1 MIKTQKF
8 LVNGMA
14 CSACQSHVEAAV
26 RELNGVKTVQVS
38 LLTKEMLVAYD
49 PQEISETKIIK
60 AVVSKGF
67 TAEVFRD
74 PESFDPAAENLRERA
89 ALKKR
94 FIVSLLF
101 LLPLSWL
108 AMGPMLHLPV
118 PAVLQT
124 SPLAHSLLQLL
135 LLLPILY
142 LNRTCYARGFKHLFK
157 GMPDMETL
165 VATGTATGI
174 AYSLYSVVEILL
186 TGEDLKRGLYFES
199 AGMILTIVTLGK
211 YLETISRGRTGD
223 AIAKLLKLR
232 PESATVEDETGAER
246 LVPLSEVK
254 AGDIVVIRSGDSVP
268 VDGVVISGSAALDQA
283 ALTGESVPV
292 DKIAGMHIF
301 AGSVCTVGFL
311 RFRAEKVGKET
322 TLSRI
327 IDLVQEAANSK
338 APISRLADRIC
349 AVFVPVVIGIALLSF
364 AGWMLL
370 TGDPAAA
377 VKAMIAVLVI
387 SCPCALG
394 LATPVA
400 VMVGTGRAAEL
411 GILFK
416 NARAL
421 ENLHMTGVAV
431 FDKTGTLTLGRPAVQ
446 EIVPLGDT
454 KDEKDLLSLA
464 AAMESFSEHPYAKAI
479 CTYAEKAGITL
490 PEAKHFKA
498 IPGMGITADL
508 GGCAIGA
515 GNAAFVL
522 EHTGSKPEELL
533 KKYATGGRTPL
544 FFLKEG
550 RLAGVITLSDT
561 IRPGSAPAVKKLHDM
576 GIHTIMLTG
585 DNAETAETIAAA
597 AGIREVIAEVLPA
610 RKEEMIRQLTNGNKK
625 HKLTAMVGDGIND
638 APALAR
644 ADIGIAIGSG
654 TDIAVR
660 TADVVLAQSD
670 PRAVP
675 EAIELSRAVIR
686 NIRWNL
692 FWALI
697 YNVLAIPFAA
707 GLFSH
712 LLNGWQLPPAFGAV
726 AMSLSSVCVVTNALR
741 LRNFGKERKGKSG
754 TGDPEPDSACQSPE
768 ETGKENE
775 G

>member
-1 MIKTQKF
+1 MIRTQKF

-14 CSACQSHVEAAV
+14 CSACQAHVETAV
-26 RELNGVKTVQVS
+26 RELDGVKTVQVS
-38 LLTKEMLVAYD
+38 LLSKEMLVAFD
-49 PQEISETKIIK
+49 PEKISEKKIIR
-60 AVVSKGF
+60 AVTSKGF
-67 TAEVFRD
+67 SAELFLD
-74 PESFDPAAENLRERA
+74 PDSFDPAEESRKERA
-89 ALKKR
+89 ILKKR
-94 FIVSLLF
+94 VIISLCF
-101 LLPLSWL
+101 LLPLSYL
-108 AMGPMLHLPV
+108 AMGGMFGFPLP
-118 PAVLQT
+118 AFLKM
-124 SPLAHSLLQLL
+124 PLPHALTQLL
-135 LLLPILY
+135 LLLPILWF
-142 LNRTCYARGFKHLFK
+142 NRTYYSRGFKHLFK

-174 AYSLYSVVEILL
+174 VYSLYVVGELIF
-186 TGEDLKRGLYFES
+186 TGANQNRSLYFES
-199 AGMILTIVTLGK
+199 AGMILAIVTLGK

-223 AIAKLLKLR
+223 AIAKLLQLR
-232 PESATVEDETGAER
+232 PENAVVEDEDGNTKQI
-246 LVPLSEVK
+246 PLSEVK

-268 VDGVVISGSAALDQA
+268 VDGVVISGSASLDQA

-292 DKIAGMHIF
+292 DMTQGCRVF
-301 AGSVCTVGFL
+301 AGSVCTVGYL
-311 RFRAEKVGKET
+311 RFKAEKVGEET

-327 IDLVQEAANSK
+327 IELVKEAANSK

-349 AVFVPVVIGIALLSF
+349 GIFVPAVIGIAILSF
-364 AGWMLL
+364 IGWMIF

-416 NARAL
+416 NAQSL
-421 ENLHMTGVAV
+421 ENLHRTGVAV
-431 FDKTGTLTLGRPAVQ
+431 FDKTGTLTTGRPAVQ

-454 KDEKDLLSLA
+454 KDEKELLALA
-464 AAMESFSEHPYAKAI
+464 AAMESYSEHPYAKAI
-479 CTYAEKAGITL
+479 CKHAAELGLIL
-490 PEAKHFKA
+490 PEAKDFKA
-498 IPGMGITADL
+498 IPGRGITAVQDGTL
-508 GGCAIGA
+508 IGA
-515 GNAAFVL
+515 GNAAFL
-522 EHTGSKPEELL
+522 QEQGIELPETLQTQ
-533 KKYATGGRTPL
+533 YTSGGKTPL
-544 FFLKEG
+544 FFRKADK
-550 RLAGVITLSDT
+550 LAGVITLSDT
-561 IRPGSAPAVKKLHDM
+561 IRPGAAQAVEELHNM
-576 GIHTIMLTG
+576 GIHSVMLTG
-585 DNAETAETIAAA
+585 DNARTAETIAAA
-597 AGIREVIAEVLPA
+597 VGIREVIAEVLPA
-610 RKEEMIRQLTNGNKK
+610 KKEEVIRKLTNGNKK
-625 HKLTAMVGDGIND
+625 HKLTTMVGDGIND

-644 ADIGIAIGSG
+644 ADVGIAIGSG

-707 GLFSH
+707 GVFSS
-712 LLNGWQLPPAFGAV
+712 LLDGWQLPPAFGAV

-741 LRNFGKERKGKSG
+741 LRNFHKKIKRSC
-754 TGDPEPDSACQSPE
+754 DPA
-768 ETGKENE
+768 
-775 G
+775 

>member
-1 MIKTQKF
+1 
-8 LVNGMA
+8 MA
-14 CSACQSHVEAAV
+14 CSACQSHVETAV
-26 RELNGVKTVQVS
+26 RALKGVKTVQVS

-49 PQEISETKIIK
+49 PQETSESKIIK
-60 AVVSKGF
+60 AVTGKGF

-74 PESFDPAAENLRERA
+74 PDAFDPGEENLRERA

-94 FIVSLLF
+94 FFISLLF
-101 LLPLSWL
+101 LLPLSCL
-108 AMGPMLHLPV
+108 AMGAMPGLPV
-118 PAVLQT
+118 PAVLQRD
-124 SPLAHSLLQLL
+124 PLAGPLLQIL

-142 LNRTCYARGFKHLFK
+142 FNRICYVRGFKHLFK

-174 AYSLYSVVEILL
+174 AYSLYTVAEILF
-186 TGEDLKRGLYFES
+186 TGQDLRRGLYFES

-232 PESATVEDETGAER
+232 PESATVEDENGSER
-246 LVPLSEVK
+246 LIPLSEVK

-268 VDGVVISGSAALDQA
+268 VDGVAVSGSASLDQT

-292 DKIAGMHIF
+292 DKFPGMKVF
-301 AGSVCTVGFL
+301 AGSVCAVGFL

-327 IDLVQEAANSK
+327 IELVQEAANSK
-338 APISRLADRIC
+338 APIARLADRIC
-349 AVFVPVVIGIALLSF
+349 AVFVPAVIGISLLSF
-364 AGWMLL
+364 AGWMLF

-421 ENLHMTGVAV
+421 ENLHRTGVVV
-431 FDKTGTLTLGRPAVQ
+431 FDKTGTLTMGRPSVQ
-446 EIVPLGDT
+446 EIVPLGET
-454 KDEKDLLSLA
+454 KDETELLTLA

-479 CTYAEKAGITL
+479 CNYAEKAGVVL
-490 PEAKHFKA
+490 PEAENFKA
-498 IPGMGITADL
+498 VPGMGITASLD
-508 GGCAIGA
+508 GCTIGA
-515 GNAAFVL
+515 GNRAFVL
-522 EHTGSKPEELL
+522 EHTGTKPDALL
-533 KKYATGGRTPL
+533 KQYAAGGRTPL
-544 FFLKEG
+544 FFLKAG

-561 IRPGSAPAVKKLHDM
+561 IRPGSAPAVAQLHDM
-576 GIHTIMLTG
+576 GIHTVMLTG
-585 DNAETAETIAAA
+585 DNGETAETIAAA

-610 RKEEMIRQLTNGNKK
+610 RKEEVIRRLTGGSKK
-625 HKLTAMVGDGIND
+625 QKLTAMVGDGIND

-670 PRAVP
+670 PCAVP
-675 EAIELSRAVIR
+675 EAVELSRAVIR

-712 LLNGWQLPPAFGAV
+712 FLNGWQLPPAFGAV

-741 LRNFGKERKGKSG
+741 LRNFD
-754 TGDPEPDSACQSPE
+754 TGNTKPDSACQSSA
-768 ETGKENE
+768 ETGKE
-775 G
+775 